1 MTLDEYMMEAI
12 KTIQPNVDEV
22 YLAGKLV
29 AEATE
34 LFQPALKTAY
44 HGKTPLTNEEF
55 DEELGDALWYLLALA
70 TYRQRNIY
78 DIMEANI
85 AKLRARHGHSY
96 NAKHYACHQ

>member
-1 MTLDEYMMEAI
+1 MQLDEYMMEAI

-44 HGKTPLTNEEF
+44 HGKPPLTNEEF

-70 TYRQRNIY
+70 TYRQRNIH
-78 DIMEANI
+78 DIMAGNI
-85 AKLRARHGHSY
+85 AKLRSRHGTGY
-96 NAKHYACHQ
+96 NAKHYTSE